1 MKIKNL
7 HAWDVSIHQAKQI
20 QQSLARRLILEGK
33 PKTLNLVAGADVSY
47 SRKDQ
52 KLWAGVV
59 VFDLTVWE
67 VVEEQWETGEAVF
80 PYVPGYLSFRE
91 IPVLLRAFGRIRNT
105 PDVVLIDGQGTAH
118 PQRMGLASHIGL
130 FLDAPTIGCAKSRL
144 IGEYKSVGLIK
155 GSCSVLRVENEDV
168 GWVLRTRDGVKSI
181 FVSPGH
187 RIGLGS
193 VNEIVLACCRKY
205 RIPEP
210 LRRAHR
216 LVTKLR
222 QEGRLMNQEL
232 RIKN

>member
-1 MKIKNL
+1 LKIKNL
-7 HAWDVSIHQAKQI
+7 HGWDVSIRQAKQI
-20 QQSLARRLILEGK
+20 QQSLARRLILEGR
-33 PKTLNLVAGADVSY
+33 PETLNLVAGADVSY

-59 VFDLTVWE
+59 VFDLSAWE

-91 IPVLLRAFGRIRNT
+91 MPVLLRAFGYVRNT

-118 PQRMGLASHIGL
+118 PRSMGLASHIGL
-130 FLDAPTIGCAKSRL
+130 FLDVPTIGCAKSRL
-144 IGEYKSVGLIK
+144 IGEYKTVELSK
-155 GSCSVLRVENEDV
+155 GSWSVLRVKNEHV
-168 GWVLRTRDGVKSI
+168 GWVLRTRDGVKPI

-187 RIGLGS
+187 RIGLDS
-193 VNEIVLACCRKY
+193 VNSIVLTCCRKY

-210 LRRAHR
+210 SRRAHR

-222 QEGRLMNQEL
+222 QEGKQP
-232 RIKN
+232 I